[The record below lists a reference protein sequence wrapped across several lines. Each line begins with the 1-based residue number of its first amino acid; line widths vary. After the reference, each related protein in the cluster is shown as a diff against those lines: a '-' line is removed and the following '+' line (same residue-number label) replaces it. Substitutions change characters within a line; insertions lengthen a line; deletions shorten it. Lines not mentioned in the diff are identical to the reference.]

1 MVGEGAT
8 GKVFLASLK
17 TKNAANDLTKP
28 STPVAIK
35 ILDKKGLSRH
45 EYGITNLL

>member
-17 TKNAANDLTKP
+17 IKNASDLTNP

-45 EYGITNLL
+45 EYGVTNLL